1 VEEIR
6 IMKKDFLSSLFLLL
20 FGTFFTVESF
30 KFGLGEWGRPGPG
43 YFPFGAGLLFAIISL
58 SVFVRTLRKAPSSET
73 PIESS
78 DRFHWQNIALVVVG
92 LLAYALLL
100 RKIGFAL
107 CTFGLVVFCIR
118 VVARQGWFNSI
129 MTGLIVAIVFHVF
142 FNLLLN
148 AQLPNGILGF
158 VVG

>member
-1 VEEIR
+1 
-6 IMKKDFLSSLFLLL
+6 
-20 FGTFFTVESF
+20 
-30 KFGLGEWGRPGPG
+30 
-43 YFPFGAGLLFAIISL
+43 
-58 SVFVRTLRKAPSSET
+58 
-73 PIESS
+73 
-78 DRFHWQNIALVVVG
+78 

-129 MTGLIVAIVFHVF
+129 ITGLVVAIVFHVF